1 MTPGHGVLGAGPG
14 LDGSDPYA
22 AALLVLGLAVF
33 AAIGALSHQADR
45 AFSASLV
52 YLAIGLAAAV
62 VIGLTGLDW
71 LVPREDAELIE
82 RLSESPWSSRSSR
95 PG

>member
-1 MTPGHGVLGAGPG
+1 MWLGRSVGGDTPVTPSHGLLAAGPG
-14 LDGSDPYA
+14 LDWSDPYA

-52 YLAIGLAAAV
+52 YLAIGLGGRRRDRPHRA
-62 VIGLTGLDW
+62 
-71 LVPREDAELIE
+71 
-82 RLSESPWSSRSSR
+82 RLARSA
-95 PG
+95 